1 MIIVTN
7 IRNVDYT
14 AYDEVWA
21 IVRSLKHPEKMKHV
35 PELSPS
41 LKLFKQYLQLRNTG
55 RWNSKAFQNLYVP
68 TFLQEM
74 QTVASRKKLNE
85 LVWLDRHERR
95 IALVCFCSD
104 ETTCHRSIVAGILQH
119 VETQIHGVKGD
130 YSQYGRNYEQLT
142 RH

>member
-55 RWNSKAFQNLYVP
+55 RWNSKAFQDLYVP

-74 QTVASRKKLNE
+74 QTAAARKKLNE

-95 IALVCFCSD
+95 IAL
-104 ETTCHRSIVAGILQH
+104 ILFLLQ
-119 VETQIHGVKGD
+119 
-130 YSQYGRNYEQLT
+130 RNYMPQEHRR
-142 RH
+142 RHPSARWNPGSWHKGRLLSIWQEL